1 MSQGSETEELD
12 LLAFAAHPDDAELN
26 AGGLIAKMVRL
37 GHKVGI
43 VDLTAGQMASRGS
56 ASQREVEAAKATQI
70 LGLTV
75 RENLGLADGELSA
88 EDPQAKR
95 KVVEVIRKYRP
106 KVVLAGLEVDRH
118 PDHYRGG
125 QLVSDAAWLADRV
138 KYDTAQE
145 RHQIKRLCYYPEH
158 FVKEVSFVVDISE
171 DFETKRRA
179 VMAFSSQFYNWV
191 DHVFRQ
197 RTFPRMD
204 LDPSKPE
211 LRNGLVELVNY
222 SHFIAGK
229 RISIGDQPIRKFINR
244 FLCHLDSAAGRS

>member
-1 MSQGSETEELD
+1 MNQGSGTEELA

-56 ASQREVEAAKATQI
+56 LAQREEEAAKATEI
-70 LGLTV
+70 LGLSV
-75 RENLGLADGELSA
+75 RENLALADGELSA

-95 KVVEVIRKYRP
+95 KVVEAIRKYRP
-106 KVVLAGLEVDRH
+106 SVVLAGLEVDRH

-138 KYDTAQE
+138 KYETGQE

-179 VMAFSSQFYNWV
+179 VMAFSTQFY
-191 DHVFRQ
+191 Q
-197 RTFPRMD
+197 AGSKGPATFISSKEFMGFWEAKARYFGGLIGRIYGEPYFMHEPAEIF
-204 LDPSKPE
+204 DP
-211 LRNGLVELVNY
+211 VELW
-222 SHFIAGK
+222 S
-229 RISIGDQPIRKFINR
+229 
-244 FLCHLDSAAGRS
+244 

>member
-1 MSQGSETEELD
+1 MSQGSEIEELD

-43 VDLTAGQMASRGS
+43 VDLTRGQMASRGS
-56 ASQREVEAAKATQI
+56 VAQRQAEAAKATEI
-70 LGLTV
+70 LGLSV
-75 RENLGLADGELSA
+75 RENLGLVDGELSA
-88 EDPQAKR
+88 DDPEARR

-106 KVVLAGLEVDRH
+106 SVVLAGLEVDRH

-138 KYDTAQE
+138 KYDTGQE

-179 VMAFSSQFYNWV
+179 VMAFSSQFYQAEQKGPATFISSKEFMGFWEAKARY
-191 DHVFRQ
+191 FGGLIG
-197 RTFPRMD
+197 RTYGEPYYMHQPAEIF
-204 LDPSKPE
+204 DP
-211 LRNGLVELVNY
+211 VELW
-222 SHFIAGK
+222 S
-229 RISIGDQPIRKFINR
+229 
-244 FLCHLDSAAGRS
+244 